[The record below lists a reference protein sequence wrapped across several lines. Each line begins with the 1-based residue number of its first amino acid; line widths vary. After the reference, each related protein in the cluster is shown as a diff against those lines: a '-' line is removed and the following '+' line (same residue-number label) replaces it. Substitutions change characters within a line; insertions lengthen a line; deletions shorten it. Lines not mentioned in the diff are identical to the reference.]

1 VTLTGGIR
9 DSAGQA
15 LASTSWSFTTRR

>member
-15 LASTSWSFTTRR
+15 LASTSWSFTTR